1 MSEQT
6 TDAAT
11 PPGDSGQGQPQGW
24 LVRIDRNGERWLLL
38 FFYATIIAVIAIDVV
53 RRFVLSY
60 SSVWGE
66 EIARY
71 AFIYLAWIAA
81 AYAVRDRV
89 HIRIDALVQ
98 YLPARGRALSWLLAD
113 AATLVFALIA
123 LYLSIEP
130 VLTSLRFGSVT
141 PGLGVSQ
148 VWFLTAVPFGFTCIV
163 LRVLQSMR
171 RDIKDLRAGR
181 PPFEGLKLFD

>member
-1 MSEQT
+1 VTSPMVT
-6 TDAAT
+6 ATAHGDDAQA
-11 PPGDSGQGQPQGW
+11 QPQGW
-24 LVRIDRNGERWLLL
+24 VARIDRNGERWLLL
-38 FFYATIIAVIAIDVV
+38 FFYATIIAVIAVDVV

-66 EIARY
+66 EMARY
-71 AFIYLAWIAA
+71 AFIYLTWIAA

-98 YLPARGRALSWLLAD
+98 FLPTRGRALAWLLSD
-113 AATLVFALIA
+113 AATLVFAIFA
-123 LYLSIEP
+123 LHLSIEP
-130 VLTSLRFGSVT
+130 VLTSLKFGSVT

-148 VWFLTAVPFGFTCIV
+148 AWFLAAVPLGFACIV

-171 RDIKDLRAGR
+171 RDLKDLKAGR
-181 PPFEGLKLFD
+181 PPFEGHKLFD